1 MSKLYGVVNG
11 VYYCNMERTKE
22 LSDRMYERNVPSQS
36 LEPQYTMRP
45 VQTRFTR
52 MAILDQRNQGT
63 VPLNKFAPYN
73 VGNQFNPGSGE
84 APWSGFATN
93 INEESKLRN
102 LFFALQKCEQPNYI
116 PSSQSDMYKSRV
128 PSTEYLGSNNLLFKN
143 EEFSEFNPN
152 TCDVGND
159 FFHNNTRVQRMSK
172 E

>member
-22 LSDRMYERNVPSQS
+22 LSDRMYKRNIPSQS

-52 MAILDQRNQGT
+52 MAILDERNQET

-102 LFFALQKCEQPNYI
+102 LFEKQDN
-116 PSSQSDMYKSRV
+116 SRV
-128 PSTEYLGSNNLLFKN
+128 FKTQDFISACSREFPIDSFFQKLSTTIFQNFDL
-143 EEFSEFNPN
+143 
-152 TCDVGND
+152 
-159 FFHNNTRVQRMSK
+159 
-172 E
+172 